1 MSAIARE
8 TLMSLEHYAR
18 ERPRFRRQV
27 MAHKRRRA
35 LRIGEHVTLMFEDE
49 LTVRYQVQEMLRI
62 ERVFEEQ
69 GIRDE
74 LGAYNP
80 LIPDGSNFK
89 ATMLIEFPEEQE
101 RRRRLSQLIGIE
113 DAVWMRVAGHGAV
126 HAIADEDLD
135 RQNGAKT
142 SAVHFLRFELDGAM
156 KRSLLDGAAL
166 SAGIDH
172 PAYEASVDPVRPDL
186 RDALLCDLGLR

>member
-1 MSAIARE
+1 MPEIARE

-18 ERPRFRRQV
+18 ERPGFRRGV
-27 MAHKRRRA
+27 MAHKRRRS
-35 LRIGEHVTLMFEDE
+35 LHIGEHVTLMFEDE
-49 LTVRYQVQEMLRI
+49 LTIRYQVQEMLRI

-101 RRRRLSQLIGIE
+101 RRARLSALIGIE
-113 DAVWMRVAGHGAV
+113 DAVWMQVAGHGAV
-126 HAIADEDLD
+126 YAIADEDLE
-135 RQNGAKT
+135 RQDETKT
-142 SAVHFLRFELDGAM
+142 SAVHFLRFELSGAM
-156 KRSLLDGAAL
+156 KHSLIGGAAL
-166 SAGIDH
+166 SAGIGH
-172 PAYEASVDPVRPDL
+172 PAYQACVAPLAPDL
-186 RDALLCDLGLR
+186 RDALLCDLTP